1 LITSLPIR
9 TLSDILFVIDV
20 YVARWPIEVFFRV
33 LKTGCQVEAIQLET
47 KMRLQNS
54 LMFYK
59 IIAWRLMYV
68 TYMGRE
74 CPELPCD
81 VLFAEEEWKPV
92 WKITCDQ
99 PLPQD
104 APSLSEFIPLLA
116 KLGGYNNRKTEAPPG
131 RAIARYWVVWYS

>member
-1 LITSLPIR
+1 MITSLPIR

-104 APSLSEFIPLLA
+104 RSPSRQSDCAI
-116 KLGGYNNRKTEAPPG
+116 LGGL
-131 RAIARYWVVWYS
+131 V